1 MITLKKTFKNFFNI
15 TEEFK
20 HINLR
25 FFDEVL
31 NDEDVVKF
39 DDFTDKCIDIFKSY
53 HVRTDSIYYRPNAR
67 FDLTINKFG
76 TTISFDNRTAL
87 SIEPIDHE
95 YADANGYNVTVFFY
109 MPCEKVYK
117 TEDYNFMISN
127 GWKASTGDVRKTNT
141 KKKETSTVNPVL
153 VECLDSSEVI
163 TRKEDLEYLQNVKE
177 LNENQKLKFSN
188 PAGDSKFIASEHI

>member
-31 NDEDVVKF
+31 NDENGENLIRF
-39 DDFTDKCIDIFKSY
+39 DDFTDKCIDIFKRY

-87 SIEPIDHE
+87 SIEPINHE

-127 GWKASTGDVRKTNT
+127 GWKVSTGDARKTNT
-141 KKKETSTVNPVL
+141 KKNETSTVNPVL
-153 VECLDSSEVI
+153 VEPLDSLDVI
-163 TRKEDLEYLQNVKE
+163 
-177 LNENQKLKFSN
+177 NQKVKYSN